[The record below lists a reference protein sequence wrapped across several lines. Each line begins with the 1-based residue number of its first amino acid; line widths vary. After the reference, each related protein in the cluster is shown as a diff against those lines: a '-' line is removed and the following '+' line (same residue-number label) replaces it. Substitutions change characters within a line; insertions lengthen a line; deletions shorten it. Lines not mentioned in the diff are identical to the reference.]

1 MKKILSLAIAAV
13 LALSATVTAFS
24 LGDPPPAPSPAENS
38 FNIWVEDVNYDPA
51 GSDTVDVYIRIS
63 DNTDGFQYIKFYVFY
78 PECLTLTDV
87 SEDGCENFTE
97 YNSSYL
103 DGSYL
108 GPKKKEATE
117 SNISSD
123 TLFIDACNANGVD
136 YTDYID
142 EHMRYITVY
151 ADIEYKVN
159 EYDEASGKYEKHPA
173 DCMANGRIAKLTFS
187 YDASLNPSE
196 EDIPVKLVKSHPKYY
211 YHCNYAGNPYSN
223 TACSVSL
230 FDGLIKLPYIQGDV
244 DEDGSVTSQ
253 DVAELKNILA
263 GSGRYKRAYD
273 VDGDRSITALDLM
286 MLKEILAS

>member
-123 TLFIDACNANGVD
+123 TAFISACNANGVN

-142 EHMRYITVY
+142 EHMRYISVY
-151 ADIEYKVN
+151 ANIEYYVS
-159 EYDEASGKYEKHPA
+159 EYDEAGGKYVKHPA
-173 DCMANGRIAKLTFS
+173 DCMANGRFAKLTFS
-187 YDASLNPSE
+187 YDASLNPTG
-196 EDIPVKLVKSHPKYY
+196 DDLPVMLVKSSPINCC
-211 YHCNYAGNPYSN
+211 HCIYAGNPYSDMQCN
-223 TACSVSL
+223 VNN
-230 FDGLIKLPYIQGDV
+230 FDGTVKLSRLVGDV